1 MKGEAQRG
9 AVYNYLNLLLIN
21 VTGVLLTPYII
32 RSLGVSQYGLY
43 TLVGALTP
51 YFALFDFG
59 LGKTVT
65 RFTAHYRA
73 MQDEVS
79 EHRFLASVLR
89 MYLLLTLLLLAI
101 GAWLYSQVDSFWG
114 AHFTAE
120 ELSDVR
126 RMVAVAVASQVFII
140 PGGVFTAICNGYGL
154 FAFPR
159 AVQPVKYV
167 VRAVCVVAL
176 LLWGGEKK
184 AFALVALD
192 AALNIGVIVA
202 TYIYVCRHVGL
213 KGIFRQEPLAA
224 KPILSYSFWIALYAA
239 TCALQWNSGQIVA
252 GMVGDAAT
260 VGIVGIG
267 IIIGSMYGYFAE
279 TVNRMALPRAARFM
293 CRPHAPAQLTDEMI
307 RVGRVVAIPQ
317 IFILG
322 AFVVFG
328 RDFVTLWAGEFYSS
342 AYVLAVVMMASWTV
356 QLTQDYANSLLEA
369 TGRIRVMS
377 VINFIAIFAGVLI
390 SYFASLR
397 WGAIGIVS
405 ALGCGTLLAT
415 IASNIYYRIRLQLE
429 TGRYFRSVYARL
441 LMSATAIVVLF
452 KAVEHFVPSRVSWLW
467 LFAGG
472 VAYMLLF
479 IVAVHAVVLTDD
491 EKKLFRQLCLRK

>member
-21 VTGVLLTPYII
+21 VTGVLLTPYVI

-73 MQDEVS
+73 KQDAAS
-79 EHRFLASVLR
+79 ERSFLASILR
-89 MYLLLTLLLLAI
+89 LYLILTLLLLVI
-101 GAWLYSQVDSFWG
+101 GAWFYSQADSIWG

-126 RMVAVAVASQVFII
+126 RMVAVAVASQVVII

-167 VRAVCVVAL
+167 VRAICVVAL
-176 LLWGGEKK
+176 LLWGKK

-192 AALNIGVIVA
+192 ALLNMGVIVA
-202 TYIYVCRHVGL
+202 TYAYVCRHVGFRE
-213 KGIFRQEPLAA
+213 IFRQKPMNAR
-224 KPILSYSFWIALYAA
+224 PILSYSFWIALYAA

-279 TVNRMALPRAARFM
+279 TINRMALPRAARFM
-293 CRPHAPAQLTDEMI
+293 CRPHDPAQLTDEMI
-307 RVGRVVAIPQ
+307 RVGRIVVIPQ

-322 AFVVFG
+322 AFVIFG
-328 RDFVTLWAGEFYSS
+328 KDFVALWAGDFYSP
-342 AYVLAVVMMASWTV
+342 AYILAVVMMASWTV

-369 TGRIRVMS
+369 TGKIRIMS
-377 VINFIAIFAGVLI
+377 VINFIAIFAGVSA

-397 WGAIGIVS
+397 WGAIGLVT

-415 IASNIYYRIRLQLE
+415 VASNIYYRICLRLE

-441 LMSATAIVVLF
+441 SVTATAIVVLF
-452 KAVEHFVPSRVSWLW
+452 RAIEHFVPLRASWVW
-467 LFAGG
+467 LLAGG
-472 VAYMLLF
+472 AAYTLLF
-479 IVAVHAVVLTDD
+479 IAAVPAVVLTNN
-491 EKKLFRQLCLRK
+491 EKRLFRQLCLRK